1 MRAISVFSLEAGTS
15 TLGWRALI
23 ALRTRVSMSAI
34 GSLVIPA
41 LQLFLWLSPARLR
54 DAGDFPVQRQ
64 LAEAQPAN
72 AELAQKRARPAA
84 APAAVAVLRVM
95 QARRLGGARLF
106 QFQIFGSLGG
116 GGHVSLLSPLLPERH
131 AELLQQR
138 HTFRVG
144 ARRSGDGDIHP
155 LGLLHFGVIDFRK
168 NQLLANA
175 QR

>member
-15 TLGWRALI
+15 TLGWRARM

-64 LAEAQPAN
+64 LAEAQTAD
-72 AELAQKRARPAA
+72 AEFAQKSARPSA
-84 APAAVAVLRVM
+84 APAAVAVFAVVQPWRF
-95 QARRLGGARLF
+95 GEARLF

-116 GGHVSLLSPLLPERH
+116 GGHVLFFLSLTAGTACRAVSAGPR
-131 AELLQQR
+131 
-138 HTFRVG
+138 
-144 ARRSGDGDIHP
+144 
-155 LGLLHFGVIDFRK
+155 
-168 NQLLANA
+168 
-175 QR
+175 

>member
-15 TLGWRALI
+15 TLGWRARM

-64 LAEAQPAN
+64 LAEAQPAD
-72 AELAQKRARPAA
+72 AELAQKSARPAA
-84 APAAVAVLRVM
+84 TPAAVAMLAVV
-95 QARRLGGARLF
+95 QSRRFGGAGLF

-116 GGHVSLLSPLLPERH
+116 GGHDSFSFSPYCGYGRNGMPICFNRASPSASVR
-131 AELLQQR
+131 AEVVMEI
-138 HTFRVG
+138 F
-144 ARRSGDGDIHP
+144 IP
-155 LGLLHFGVIDFRK
+155 LVFST
-168 NQLLANA
+168 LA
-175 QR
+175 